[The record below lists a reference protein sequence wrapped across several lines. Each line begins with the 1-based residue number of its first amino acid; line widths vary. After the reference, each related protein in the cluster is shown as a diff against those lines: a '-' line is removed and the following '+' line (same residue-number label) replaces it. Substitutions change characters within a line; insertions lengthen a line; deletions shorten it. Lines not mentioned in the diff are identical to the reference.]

1 MAKKTKASKQL
12 DKEIA
17 HSYKVYQDKL
27 FRGLVSATPI
37 DTGQAQRGWKEVKQM
52 SKIVG
57 TNKKEIIIRNDV
69 AYIQRL
75 DEGHSSQQPKGFVKQ
90 TINKT
95 RKP

>member
-1 MAKKTKASKQL
+1 MAKQTKASKQL

-17 HSYKVYQDKL
+17 RSYDSYQGRL
-27 FRGLVSATPI
+27 FRALVSATPI
-37 DTGQAQRGWKEVKQM
+37 DTGQAQRGWKEVKDM
-52 SKIVG
+52 SKLVG
-57 TNKKEIIIRNDV
+57 TNKKAIVIRNDV

>member
-1 MAKKTKASKQL
+1 MAKKTKASKQIE
-12 DKEIA
+12 KEIA
-17 HSYKVYQDKL
+17 HSYKEYQDRL

-52 SKIVG
+52 SKIAG

-69 AYIQRL
+69 PYIQRL